1 MKFTPSNP
9 LDPYHSQI
17 EIENFKEEQQQ
28 KKEFMESVK
37 LIASNAEKQSDT
49 AIKQVLALQ
58 AQLELSKSEAE
69 SAKKESLFSKTL
81 SIVAII
87 VSLLIPF
94 IEWLLRL

>member
-1 MKFTPSNP
+1 MRFIPSNP
-9 LDPYHSQI
+9 LDSYHSQI

-37 LIASNAEKQSDT
+37 LIASNAEKQSDI

-58 AQLELSKSEAE
+58 EQLELSKSETEA
-69 SAKKESLFSKTL
+69 AKKEALFSKIL

-87 VSLLIPF
+87 VSLSIPF